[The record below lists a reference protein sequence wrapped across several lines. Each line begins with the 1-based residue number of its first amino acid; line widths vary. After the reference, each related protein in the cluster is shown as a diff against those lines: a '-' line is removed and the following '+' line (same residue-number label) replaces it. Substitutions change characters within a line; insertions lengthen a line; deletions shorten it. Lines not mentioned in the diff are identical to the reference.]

1 MGVCQSS
8 CVSRLINTMPKTKMP
23 QEICDLYLTNPSPN
37 KPTISDLAKK
47 HDLDA
52 KKITKFFQNKRA
64 VDKKKAISQTPKKPE
79 PVSTCISVEPEVL
92 QEPMEWE
99 GCAGC
104 ALGLENQEGH
114 FGGCIPNPYSIH
126 QHQPDARVLPE
137 MMPWGRCLGC
147 AFELQNQEGHFGGCI
162 PNPYPIHYPE
172 KTELETLPEMMVL
185 EEEGIEKFCLGC
197 ALGLEEKAHYG
208 GCIPLKESSLDPMLN
223 GANELEMFDETLF
236 DGNFK

>member
-1 MGVCQSS
+1 
-8 CVSRLINTMPKTKMP
+8 MPKTKMP

-114 FGGCIPNPYSIH
+114 FGGCIPNPY
-126 QHQPDARVLPE
+126 
-137 MMPWGRCLGC
+137 
-147 AFELQNQEGHFGGCI
+147 
-162 PNPYPIHYPE
+162 PIHYPE